1 MPSKR
6 LLRILVIADF
16 LLVILSII
24 GALVGESSLPEPLR
38 AYEQARS
45 EADFTVKEWVLV
57 GVSAP
62 LIIAWLVSN
71 VGLFFFW
78 RSARTMYLVTVVG
91 SLAVTPF
98 TDVYITAGWVSAIE
112 GMSLINT
119 GIVLTLIYASPLKDL
134 FEKPKNAVNP

>member
-6 LLRILVIADF
+6 LLRILIIADF
-16 LLVILSII
+16 ILVALSIV
-24 GALVGESSLPEPLR
+24 GALVGESSLPESLR

-45 EADFTVKEWVLV
+45 EADLTVKEWVLV

-62 LIIAWLVSN
+62 LLIAWLVSSF
-71 VGLFFFW
+71 GLFFFW
-78 RSARTMYLVTVVG
+78 RPARAMYLVTVVG

-98 TDVYITAGWVSAIE
+98 TDVYITAGWVEAIE
-112 GMSLINT
+112 GVSLIVT
-119 GIVLTLIYASPLKDL
+119 GIVLALIYASPLKDL